1 MTHLVLFPQL
11 CLYARAR
18 LDWYPCQLGTLSTVF
33 FSAGQRELA
42 AGLVLGRE
50 MEESQ
55 MVFLF
60 LVDAA
65 FIPVFCSNTV
75 QRGQS
80 LHVVM
85 EGLRT

>member
-1 MTHLVLFPQL
+1 MLVCAGQAGLVPMS
-11 CLYARAR
+11 AR
-18 LDWYPCQLGTLSTVF
+18 YSEYCI

-60 LVDAA
+60 LVDTA
-65 FIPVFCSNTV
+65 FISVFCSNTV
-75 QRGQS
+75 QRGLS
-80 LHVVM
+80 LRVVM